1 MRSDNYTSYALT
13 IITGLLVIM
22 AVFILGP
29 LITAQAEPGPG
40 WEQWQTNHENACIE
54 CLDRNGFPNWTYGDW
69 DNISPYMQK
78 VCPCCKPL
86 TLESQAYG
94 SED

>member
-1 MRSDNYTSYALT
+1 MSDYPLPAIVMLGVLAVVLA
-13 IITGLLVIM
+13 IPLL
-22 AVFILGP
+22 FP
-29 LITAQAEPGPG
+29 LDLEPGPG

-86 TLESQAYG
+86 TLKSSAYG
-94 SED
+94 YED

>member
-1 MRSDNYTSYALT
+1 MSDYS
-13 IITGLLVIM
+13 I
-22 AVFILGP
+22 P
-29 LITAQAEPGPG
+29 LIVMIGVLAAFITIVHFFPPDLEPGPD
-40 WEQWQTNHENACIE
+40 WKQWRADHENACTE

-86 TLESQAYG
+86 TLESSAYG

>member
-1 MRSDNYTSYALT
+1 MRDY
-13 IITGLLVIM
+13 IIPTLVM
-22 AVFILGP
+22 LGVLAVFVVIIHFFP
-29 LITAQAEPGPG
+29 PYVMIEDVG
-40 WEQWQTNHENACIE
+40 WKQWQTDHENACIE

-86 TLESQAYG
+86 TLESSAYG
-94 SED
+94 CED

>member
-1 MRSDNYTSYALT
+1 MSDKKDNSVSLSITILLTS
-13 IITGLLVIM
+13 ILLMGSLLHIS
-22 AVFILGP
+22 
-29 LITAQAEPGPG
+29 AQMEPGPD
-40 WEQWQTNHENACIE
+40 WKQWRADHENACIE

-86 TLESQAYG
+86 TLESSAYG

>member
-1 MRSDNYTSYALT
+1 MRDYSLPIIIGFCSFMVVLGLALS
-13 IITGLLVIM
+13 
-22 AVFILGP
+22 P
-29 LITAQAEPGPG
+29 LDMEPGPG

-94 SED
+94 CED